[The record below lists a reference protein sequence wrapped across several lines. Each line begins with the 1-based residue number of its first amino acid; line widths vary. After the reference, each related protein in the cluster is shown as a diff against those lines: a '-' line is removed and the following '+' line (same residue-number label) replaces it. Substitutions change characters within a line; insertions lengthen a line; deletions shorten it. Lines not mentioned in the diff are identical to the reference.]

1 MQKIISI
8 LCLVAFVTA
17 AQAATIPRQPT
28 EPPVFDET
36 FKGASISVRVIGTFP
51 TSYQWYRGTEANP
64 KKYKVVGAIQREFE
78 PDLAT
83 GIGGLYFCEATNAAG
98 STLSKPIRVS
108 FTTDEDAPELQVI
121 IKRP

>member
-1 MQKIISI
+1 MKTIILLS
-8 LCLVAFVTA
+8 LLAAVTLSA
-17 AQAATIPRQPT
+17 APNPPT
-28 EPPVFDET
+28 PTTPPVFDET